1 MRGTRALRR
10 EASIDFYIVRSS
22 QSEAYRGGKAEA
34 TRRIVAYVEDADNE
48 ANKGRRMNAD
58 CA

>member
-1 MRGTRALRR
+1 MVRG
-10 EASIDFYIVRSS
+10 S

>member
-10 EASIDFYIVRSS
+10 EASIEFYMVRSS
-22 QSEAYRGGKAEA
+22 QSEAYRGGKEEA
-34 TRRIVAYVEDADNE
+34 TRRIVPYVEDADNE